1 MVNRKTSNMSRL
13 LVYRMYKTEASTR
26 LFLIGIL
33 ALSCLSTSIFKRQD
47 QALAQQYVQTTKS
60 RNLAIDLGNGLKTNA
75 QLTYP
80 AIGKGPFP
88 GILLFQG
95 SGAFDKN
102 GTDTMVLKNGPKP
115 HTPYLQIAQY
125 LSERGFAVL
134 RYDKRGAGTNYTN
147 FNQNVWGNATINDFI
162 HDAEKALN
170 VLVQQPEV
178 DPKRI
183 SLIGHSEGTLIAPRV
198 AIDNPTKVKNIVL
211 MATVAQNMRD
221 IASHQYVN
229 LPLEYATQVLDKNHT
244 GFILIKQMA
253 KDPLMVNLLVPSSVL
268 ITFLRTHDTK
278 VISNALVNKFGNNT
292 IQDSHISIDKQLK
305 PLLIKE
311 YENLTASNP
320 SKCNDFGGCPV
331 MFRSYFDLIPT
342 LSIIGN
348 VSKSIGI
355 LLLNGENDSQTPMQ
369 QAFLLQQRLTD
380 VQHPDHTLI
389 TYPNLGHEF
398 YPSSQWLTRAGPIEP
413 YVLADIYTW
422 LEAHSGFSNS
432 NIAPT
437 VTASIT
443 GTNTNSSKR

>member
-1 MVNRKTSNMSRL
+1 M
-13 LVYRMYKTEASTR
+13 ASTG
-26 LFLIGIL
+26 LILVVIL
-33 ALSCLSTSIFKRQD
+33 VLSCLSTNIFKQQD
-47 QALAQQYVQTTKS
+47 QALAQQYIQTTKS
-60 RNLAIDLGNGLKTNA
+60 RNLVIDLDNGLKTNA

-95 SGAFDKN
+95 SGGYDKN
-102 GTDTMVLKNGPKP
+102 GTDGMVLKNGPKP
-115 HTPYLQIAQY
+115 LTPYLQIAQY

-134 RYDKRGAGTNYTN
+134 RYDKRGVGANIT

-211 MATVAQNMRD
+211 MGTVAQNMRD
-221 IASHQYVN
+221 IAYPQYVN

-244 GFILIKQMA
+244 GSISIQQIS
-253 KDPLMVNLLVPSSVL
+253 KDPLMLSLLVPSSVL
-268 ITFLRTHDTK
+268 ITFSRTHDTK

-305 PLLIKE
+305 PLLIKG

-320 SKCNDFGGCPV
+320 SKCNDFYGCPV
-331 MFRSYFDLIPT
+331 MYTSYVDLIPT

-348 VSKSIGI
+348 VSKSTGI
-355 LLLNGENDSQTPMQ
+355 LLLNGENDSQTPVQ

-380 VQHPDHTLI
+380 VNHPDHTLI
-389 TYPNLGHEF
+389 TYPNLGHVF
-398 YPSSQWLTRAGPIEP
+398 YPSSQWFTGGGPIEP
-413 YVLADIYTW
+413 YVLADLYAW
-422 LEAHSGFSNS
+422 LEAHSGISH
-432 NIAPT
+432 PY
-437 VTASIT
+437 V
-443 GTNTNSSKR
+443 GTPRVLNKSP

>member
-1 MVNRKTSNMSRL
+1 MTTKTMTLSL
-13 LVYRMYKTEASTR
+13 G
-26 LFLIGIL
+26 LFLIAIL
-33 ALSCLSTSIFKRQD
+33 GLSCLSSNIFKQQD
-47 QALAQQYVQTTKS
+47 QALAQQYIQTIKY
-60 RNLAIDLGNGLKTNA
+60 RNLVIDLGNGVKTKA

-80 AIGKGPFP
+80 AVGKGPFP

-95 SGAFDKN
+95 SGGYDKN
-102 GTDTMVLKNGPKP
+102 GTDTYTIKNGPKP

-134 RYDKRGAGTNYTN
+134 RYDKGGAGANYTN
-147 FNQNVWGNATINDFI
+147 FNQNVWGNATINNLI

-183 SLIGHSEGTLIAPRV
+183 SLIGHSEGTLIATRV
-198 AIDNPTKVKNIVL
+198 AIDHPTKVKNIIL

-221 IASHQYVN
+221 IVYPQYVN
-229 LPLEYATQVLDKNHT
+229 IPLEYATQVLDQNHT
-244 GFILIKQMA
+244 GSISMQQIS
-253 KDPLMVNLLVPSSVL
+253 KDPFMLNLLVPSSVL
-268 ITFLRTHDTK
+268 YTFSHTHDTK

-305 PLLIKE
+305 PLLIKG

-331 MFRSYFDLIPT
+331 LLRSYFGLIPT

-348 VSKSIGI
+348 VSKSTGI
-355 LLLNGENDSQTPMQ
+355 LLLNGENDSQTPVQ

-389 TYPNLGHEF
+389 TYPNLGHKF

-422 LEAHSGFSNS
+422 LEAHSEISYPYA
-432 NIAPT
+432 IP
-437 VTASIT
+437 ASTI
-443 GTNTNSSKR
+443 GANSSSSSR